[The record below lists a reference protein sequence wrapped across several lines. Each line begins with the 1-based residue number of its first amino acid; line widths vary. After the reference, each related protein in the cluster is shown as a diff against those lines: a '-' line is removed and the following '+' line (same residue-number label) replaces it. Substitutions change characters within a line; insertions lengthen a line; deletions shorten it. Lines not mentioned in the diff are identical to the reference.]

1 MAARRV
7 VIVGVGALGSHV
19 VLFSRNWKAD
29 IAVIDHDRVEVRNIA
44 SQFHSQM
51 GSGKQKAKA
60 LEAAMQGLFH
70 RPIEPF
76 PVKLT
81 KDNVRQ
87 LLGDA
92 SLIIDCTDNHEARS
106 LIQHFALGFSKN
118 CIVPCLH
125 GCLSAAGD
133 VARVIW
139 TENFAPDPEGETG
152 QATCEDG
159 ENLWFHGLAGAIIAG
174 VAQKFLETGK
184 KQSFQITPT
193 SFIRLT

>member
-1 MAARRV
+1 MKTV

-19 VLFSRNWKAD
+19 VLFARNWKAHIRIVD
-29 IAVIDHDRVEVRNIA
+29 CDRVEAKNVQ
-44 SQFHSQM
+44 SQFHSEM
-51 GSGKQKAKA
+51 GKGKQKAKA

-76 PVKLT
+76 PVKLGR
-81 KDNVRQ
+81 DNAAQ
-87 LLGDA
+87 LLCYAD
-92 SLIIDCTDNHEARS
+92 LVIDCTDNFETRAGLQIFCRNLHP
-106 LIQHFALGFSKN
+106 L
-118 CIVPCLH
+118 LH

-139 TENFAPDPEGETG
+139 SENFTPDPEGELG
-152 QATCEDG
+152 QATCEGG
-159 ENLWFHGLAGAIIAG
+159 ENLWFHGMAGAVLAG

-184 KQSFQITPT
+184 KQSFQVTPT